1 MSGLDAR
8 KLVRLGALVNH
19 LSPLRLYP
27 VAQPVKLL
35 PTEKIRSPCGGAA
48 HRGNSLPPGSWS
60 IVHPDDEKGAG
71 GPSEPPVSDA
81 GKGASQGYPA
91 ETGSKAQTPSNK
103 RRRRRARGKGRN
115 KARIAAKAREAAPE
129 AASATAAEAEPLQKG
144 QATEATAGER
154 TASRQRQ
161 RRPTTAT
168 NGAGG
173 QRDPEGPLYGALD
186 LGTNNCR
193 LLIAR
198 RMREGFRVVDA
209 YSRIV
214 RLGEGL
220 SARGALGDEAMSRSI
235 EALKICADKM
245 ERRGVTRSRLIATEA
260 CRAASNGAEFITRVQ
275 AEAGLSLE
283 VVSNEDEAKLAV
295 AGCAPLLDRDC
306 RSALVFDI
314 GGGST
319 ELIWVNMATGD
330 QARDRSLR
338 AKPRI
343 EDWISLPC
351 GVVTL
356 AERYGGVHVS
366 PELYE
371 RMVQEVSARVEP
383 FVQRLRGAH
392 DAVRNEF
399 HLLGTS
405 GTVTTIAGV
414 HLGLKRYDRNRVDG
428 VWITPNNVETV
439 TQSLLSMT
447 YDDRANHPCVGRER
461 ADLVLAGCAIF
472 EAIARAWPA
481 ERLRVADRGLR
492 EGILLSLM
500 EGDAARAGRRR
511 RRRKGPRR
519 DQNSGH
525 QNAGGQSARTND
537 ADGRPEGTV

>member
-1 MSGLDAR
+1 M
-8 KLVRLGALVNH
+8 
-19 LSPLRLYP
+19 
-27 VAQPVKLL
+27 
-35 PTEKIRSPCGGAA
+35 
-48 HRGNSLPPGSWS
+48 
-60 IVHPDDEKGAG
+60 HPDGEKGAG

-81 GKGASQGYPA
+81 GKGAPNGFPA
-91 ETGSKAQTPSNK
+91 ETGTNAQTPSRK
-103 RRRRRARGKGRN
+103 RRRRRARGKGRH
-115 KARIAAKAREAAPE
+115 KARISAQNQQSSAPEGQSTAEAA
-129 AASATAAEAEPLQKG
+129 AEPVPD
-144 QATEATAGER
+144 AVSDRSAHPR
-154 TASRQRQ
+154 R
-161 RRPTTAT
+161 RRPTAA
-168 NGAGG
+168 NGG
-173 QRDPEGPLYGALD
+173 QQDQDGPLYGALD

-198 RMREGFRVVDA
+198 RTREGFRVVDA

-220 SARGALGDEAMSRSI
+220 TARGALGDDAMSRSI

-260 CRAASNGAEFITRVQ
+260 CRAASNGPEFISRVQ
-275 AEAGLSLE
+275 AEAGLALE

-295 AGCAPLLDRDC
+295 AGCAPLLDRGC

-319 ELIWVNMATGD
+319 ELIWVNMAERKL
-330 QARDRSLR
+330 QS
-338 AKPRI
+338 KPRI

-371 RMVQEVSARVEP
+371 RMVAEVSERVEP
-383 FVQRLRGAH
+383 FVKRLRSAH
-392 DAVRNEF
+392 EAVGSEF

-428 VWITPNNVETV
+428 VWITPGNVNEV
-439 TQSLLSMT
+439 TQSLLAMS
-447 YDDRANHPCVGRER
+447 YDDRASHPCVGRER

-472 EAIARAWPA
+472 EAISRAWPA

-500 EGDAARAGRRR
+500 EGDATRGRRR
-511 RRRKGPRR
+511 RRRRQGARR
-519 DQNSGH
+519 
-525 QNAGGQSARTND
+525 GQKVNEAQL
-537 ADGRPEGTV
+537 RPEGNLV

>member
-1 MSGLDAR
+1 M
-8 KLVRLGALVNH
+8 VV
-19 LSPLRLYP
+19 
-27 VAQPVKLL
+27 
-35 PTEKIRSPCGGAA
+35 
-48 HRGNSLPPGSWS
+48 
-60 IVHPDDEKGAG
+60 
-71 GPSEPPVSDA
+71 PVSDV
-81 GKGASQGYPA
+81 GKGVPDGSPA
-91 ETGSKAQTPSNK
+91 ETGTNAQTPSRK
-103 RRRRRARGKGRN
+103 RRRRRMRGKGRS
-115 KARIAAKAREAAPE
+115 KAKIVAQNQQLPTPEGQSAAEVAPEPAPE
-129 AASATAAEAEPLQKG
+129 AISERPMRSRRRHPPVANGRAG
-144 QATEATAGER
+144 Q
-154 TASRQRQ
+154 QDQ
-161 RRPTTAT
+161 
-168 NGAGG
+168 
-173 QRDPEGPLYGALD
+173 DGPLYGALD

-198 RMREGFRVVDA
+198 RTREGFRVVDA

-220 SARGALGDEAMSRSI
+220 TARGALGDDAMSRSI

-260 CRAASNGAEFITRVQ
+260 CRAASNGAEFISRVQ
-275 AEAGLSLE
+275 AEAGLALE

-319 ELIWVNMATGD
+319 ELIWVNMAE
-330 QARDRSLR
+330 R
-338 AKPRI
+338 KPQSKPQI

-366 PELYE
+366 PDLYE
-371 RMVQEVSARVEP
+371 RMVTEVSERVAP
-383 FVQRLRGAH
+383 FVERLRGAH
-392 DAVRNEF
+392 EAVGSEF

-428 VWITPNNVETV
+428 VWITPGNVDEV
-439 TQSLLSMT
+439 TQSLLAMS
-447 YDDRANHPCVGRER
+447 YDDRASHPCVGRER

-472 EAIARAWPA
+472 EAISRAWPA

-500 EGDAARAGRRR
+500 EGDAPRGRRRR
-511 RRRKGPRR
+511 RRRKGARR
-519 DQNSGH
+519 DQK
-525 QNAGGQSARTND
+525 TNE
-537 ADGRPEGTV
+537 AQLRPEGNLV

>member
-1 MSGLDAR
+1 M
-8 KLVRLGALVNH
+8 
-19 LSPLRLYP
+19 
-27 VAQPVKLL
+27 
-35 PTEKIRSPCGGAA
+35 
-48 HRGNSLPPGSWS
+48 
-60 IVHPDDEKGAG
+60 HPDGEKGAG

-81 GKGASQGYPA
+81 GKGASYVSPV
-91 ETGSKAQTPSNK
+91 ETGTNVQTPSKK
-103 RRRRRARGKGRN
+103 RCRRRARGKGRN
-115 KARIAAKAREAAPE
+115 KARIAAKAQETAPE
-129 AASATAAEAEPLQKG
+129 TVPPTSAGAEPQNGYPTDAAAAERPAF
-144 QATEATAGER
+144 
-154 TASRQRQ
+154 RQ
-161 RRPTTAT
+161 RRRKAT
-168 NGAGG
+168 GSAIGVSG
-173 QRDPEGPLYGALD
+173 QKDPEGPLYGALD

-198 RMREGFRVVDA
+198 RTREGFRVVDA

-245 ERRGVTRSRLIATEA
+245 KRRGVTRSRLIATEA
-260 CRAASNGAEFITRVQ
+260 CRAASNGAEFITRVR

-283 VVSNEDEAKLAV
+283 VVSNEDEARLAV

-319 ELIWVNMATGD
+319 ELIWVNMAAGD
-330 QARDRSLR
+330 QARDRNMQ
-338 AKPRI
+338 AAPRI

-371 RMVQEVSARVEP
+371 RMVQEVSQRVEP

-392 DAVRNEF
+392 EAVRNEF

-428 VWITPNNVETV
+428 VWITPDNVEKV
-439 TQSLLSMT
+439 TQSLLSMS
-447 YDDRANHPCVGRER
+447 YDDRASHPCVGRER

-472 EAIARAWPA
+472 EAIARAWPT

-500 EGDAARAGRRR
+500 EGDAARGRRRR
-511 RRRKGPRR
+511 RRRKGARR
-519 DQNSGH
+519 NQNTGDQN
-525 QNAGGQSARTND
+525 ALAND
-537 ADGRPEGTV
+537 ADTRPEGTM